1 MSDAKTY
8 SPNWSKLIARA
19 WVDPSFK
26 DQLFSDP
33 QKVLTEYQIDKVGG
47 REVAALSGKIKV
59 VDGPVEGHEKPW
71 DEGDKVMIP
80 FPAAPREYDTVLSP
94 EQLKAAGGEST
105 GSKINSAMANSKV
118 QKSIGSHVASAAAS
132 SVAADNAAD
141 AAASAAALCA

>member
-1 MSDAKTY
+1 MPDASTY
-8 SPNWSKLIARA
+8 SPHWSKLIARA

-26 DQLFSDP
+26 EQLFSDP

-105 GSKINSAMANSKV
+105 GSKVNSAMNNSSV
-118 QKSIGSHVASAAAS
+118 QKAIGSAAGSAAT
-132 SVAADNAAD
+132 SVAADNSAD
-141 AAASAAALCA
+141 AAAAAAALCA

>member
-33 QKVLTEYQIDKVGG
+33 QKVLTDYQIDKVGG

-94 EQLKAAGGEST
+94 EQIKAAGGEST
-105 GSKINSAMANSKV
+105 AKKAINSAYATSSE
-118 QKSIGSHVASAAAS
+118 QKHSASTAGT
-132 SVAADNAAD
+132 AAD